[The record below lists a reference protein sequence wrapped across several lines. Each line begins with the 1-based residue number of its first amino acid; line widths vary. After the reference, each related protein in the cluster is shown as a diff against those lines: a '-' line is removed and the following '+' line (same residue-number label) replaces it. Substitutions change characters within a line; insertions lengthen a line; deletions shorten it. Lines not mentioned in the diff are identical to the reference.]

1 MTSKLIKALELIGN
15 LTIEEQEILILLV
28 GKKCWK
34 WRKKIFSK
42 DIGEALEDIKKGNFI
57 TGNYEQVMKAI
68 DDEIKSDKQI
78 QKRIRKADQKKSF
91 TKK

>member
-1 MTSKLIKALELIGN
+1 M
-15 LTIEEQEILILLV
+15 
-28 GKKCWK
+28 KKK
-34 WRKKIFSK
+34 NFSN
-42 DIGEALEDIKKGNFI
+42 DIREALKDIKKGNFI

-78 QKRIRKADQKKSF
+78 QKRIRKADQKKSY

>member
-1 MTSKLIKALELIGN
+1 MTSKLIKALELFGT
-15 LTIEEQEILILLV
+15 LSIEEQEKLILIET
-28 GKKCWK
+28 KKNVEMK
-34 WRKKIFSK
+34 KKILSN
-42 DIGEALEDIKKGNFI
+42 DIGEAIEDIKAGNFI

-78 QKRIRKADQKKSF
+78 QKRIRKANQKKSL

>member
-1 MTSKLIKALELIGN
+1 MK
-15 LTIEEQEILILLV
+15 
-28 GKKCWK
+28 
-34 WRKKIFSK
+34 KKIFSK

-78 QKRIRKADQKKSF
+78 QKRIRKADQK
-91 TKK
+91 

>member
-1 MTSKLIKALELIGN
+1 MTSKLIKALELFGT
-15 LTIEEQEILILLV
+15 LSIEEQEKLILLA
-28 GKKCWK
+28 GKKNAEM
-34 WRKKIFSK
+34 KKKNFSN
-42 DIGEALEDIKKGNFI
+42 DIGEALEDIKNGNFI
-57 TGNYEQVMKAI
+57 TGNYEQVMNAI